1 MADQLPPPPTV
12 PPAPTA
18 PPQTPPA
25 PPTLPEPLRTQR
37 RRIST
42 VWLVP
47 LVALLIG
54 GWLAFRAFAER
65 GPRITLSF
73 ESAEGLT
80 AGQSKIKYKDVEVGK
95 ITAITLSAD
104 LSRVLVKAEIHRH
117 AEGLFSANSRFW
129 VVRPR
134 IGIGGVSGLGTLL
147 SGAYVAVDPGKPGE
161 WTDDFTGLEAPPIVT
176 ARQQG
181 RAFTLRAQKLGSI
194 NVDSPVLFR
203 HLRVGEVT
211 GYELEQSGEAVDIHV
226 FVHAQYAALVHKDSR
241 FWNAGSLDVSIGP
254 NGVHAGA
261 DSAVALLLGGVSFE
275 SPTSLGSSA
284 PAPEGHVFALYPT
297 HSQID
302 ERVYL
307 NRRYYV
313 VNFNESVRGL
323 SRGAAVEFRG
333 IQVGEVED
341 IRLEFDAARVEGQVT
356 VLLLIEPER
365 LKLLGKASEDMDEV
379 LGKLVAKGLR
389 AQLRMGSLISG
400 SLFVDLDFYPRASRQ
415 ALGVYGAY
423 RIIPAT
429 ASSMGA
435 LLGDISGALER
446 LRGLPLEEIA
456 HEIRTGLPMVKETL
470 KDLQTL
476 LQKASGE
483 TVPKASATLDQA
495 QRTLS
500 RVESAVA
507 PGAAVQQDLRRA
519 LEDLSS
525 AARSLKSLADT
536 LERRPESLL
545 RGKGTSP

>member
-1 MADQLPPPPTV
+1 MAEPNLPAA
-12 PPAPTA
+12 PAPTA
-18 PPQTPPA
+18 PPPPA
-25 PPTLPEPLRTQR
+25 PTLPEPVRKPR
-37 RRIST
+37 RRLST

-54 GWLAFRAFAER
+54 GWLGFRAWSQR
-65 GPRITLSF
+65 GPRITISF

-80 AGQSKIKYKDVEVGK
+80 AGQSKIKYKEVEVGK

-104 LSRVLVKAEIHRH
+104 FNRVVVRAEINRH
-117 AEGLFSANSRFW
+117 AEGLISEHSRFW

-134 IGIGGVSGLGTLL
+134 IGIGGISGLGTLL
-147 SGAYVAVDPGKPGE
+147 SGAYVAVDPGRPGE
-161 WTDDFTGLEAPPIVT
+161 WSDDFTGLEAPPIVT

-211 GYELEQSGEAVDIHV
+211 GYELEKSGEAVDIHV

-275 SPTSLGSSA
+275 SPTSLGSSE
-284 PAPEGHVFALYPT
+284 PALEGDVFALYPT

-341 IRLEFDAARVEGQVT
+341 IRLDVEPARAEGQVT
-356 VLLLIEPER
+356 VLLVIEPER
-365 LKLLGKASEDMDEV
+365 LKLLGKAPEEMDEV
-379 LGKLVAKGLR
+379 LGELVAKGLR
-389 AQLRMGSLISG
+389 AQLRMGSLLSG
-400 SLFVDLDFYPRASRQ
+400 SLFVDLDFYPRGAKQ

-423 RIIPAT
+423 RTIPAT

-435 LLGDISGALER
+435 LLGDLSGALER

-456 HEIRTGLPMVKETL
+456 QEIRTGLPVVKETL
-470 KDLQTL
+470 RDLQRL
-476 LQKASGE
+476 LQRTSGE
-483 TVPKASATLDQA
+483 TVPKATATLEQA
-495 QRTLS
+495 QRTLQ

-536 LERRPESLL
+536 LERRPESVL
-545 RGKGTSP
+545 RGKGNSP

>member
-1 MADQLPPPPTV
+1 MSETKAETNPPPPS
-12 PPAPTA
+12 AP
-18 PPQTPPA
+18 TPPA
-25 PPTLPEPLRTQR
+25 SSPPEPAPEPVRKPR

-54 GWLAFRAFAER
+54 GWLAFRAWSER
-65 GPRITLSF
+65 GPRITISF

-80 AGQSKIKYKDVEVGK
+80 AGQSKIKYKEVEVGK
-95 ITAITLSAD
+95 ITAITLSPD
-104 LSRVLVKAEIHRH
+104 FNRVVVRAEIKRH
-117 AEGLFSANSRFW
+117 AEGLISEHSRFW

-161 WTDDFTGLEAPPIVT
+161 WSDDFTGLETPPIVT
-176 ARQQG
+176 AREQG
-181 RAFTLRAQKLGSI
+181 RSFTLRAQKLGSI

-211 GYELEQSGEAVDIHV
+211 GYELEKSGEAVDIHV
-226 FVHAQYAALVHKDSR
+226 FVHGQYAALVHKDSR

-275 SPTSLGSSA
+275 SPTSLGSGE

-356 VLLLIEPER
+356 VLLVIEPER
-365 LKLLGKASEDMDEV
+365 LKLLGKATDEMDDV
-379 LGKLVAKGLR
+379 LAKLVAKGLR

-400 SLFVDLDFYPRASRQ
+400 SLFVDLDFYPRAARQ
-415 ALGVYGAY
+415 GLGVYGAY
-423 RIIPAT
+423 RTIPAT

-435 LLGDISGALER
+435 LLGDISGAMER

-456 HEIRTGLPMVKETL
+456 QEIRTGLPMVKEVV
-470 KDLQTL
+470 KDLQRL
-476 LQKASGE
+476 LQKAAGE
-483 TVPKASATLDQA
+483 TVPQASATLEQA
-495 QRTLS
+495 QRTLQ

-507 PGAAVQQDLRRA
+507 PGAPMQQDLRRA

-536 LERRPESLL
+536 LERRPESVL
-545 RGKGTSP
+545 RGKGNSP